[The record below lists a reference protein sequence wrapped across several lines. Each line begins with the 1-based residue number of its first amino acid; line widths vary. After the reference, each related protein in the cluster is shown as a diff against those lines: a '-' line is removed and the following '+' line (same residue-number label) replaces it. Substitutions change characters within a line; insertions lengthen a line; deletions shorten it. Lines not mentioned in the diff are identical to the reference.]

1 MNATKKAHLFAGA
14 NAVMIVLAALL
25 ITVMLNYL
33 SVRHYR
39 KFDLTKESQHTLSE
53 KTIQVLKALK
63 EPVTVSAVIAEQE
76 LASPEVKEQ
85 ITALLDSYK
94 AYTDKLKVVYV
105 SPDDQIKV
113 KELQVTAVNTIVF
126 AGASGRQLVNVNSLT
141 ESDDGGMSFGG
152 AQTLKAF
159 KGEEAFTN
167 AIASLSEEKLTI
179 CFTEGH
185 GELQL
190 KGREGDGLALLDALV
205 TGENYT
211 TQSLSTRGPDPIPA
225 NCAVVVV
232 AGPEIP
238 FAPEEAAKL
247 DAYLKNDKRKG
258 RLLLM
263 TETLGAQAREFL
275 STGLEPLLLS
285 RGLELH
291 RDLVFDPKLQVKMNV
306 QEPMMAAIPAAGQ
319 MITQSFSAHQVPVI
333 FPISRSMQLPAPAA
347 AGAKSEWQPL
357 LSTSREGFGVT
368 NLQEIAS
375 GTISQSKTDLPGPLT
390 LAAARGGEDESGE
403 RLVVVGSARFSA
415 NLFGQ
420 DTKNIDFT
428 VNAIHWL
435 AARPARIAIP
445 AKKLESVNLAMTR
458 RQVQFAALWL
468 IIVAPLGVAIAG
480 VLLFIRR
487 RQG

>member
-1 MNATKKAHLFAGA
+1 MNATRKAHLFAGA

-39 KFDLTKESQHTLSE
+39 KFDVTKESQHTLSE
-53 KTIQVLKALK
+53 KTVQVLKALK

-94 AYTDKLKVVYV
+94 GYSDKLKVVYV
-105 SPDDQIKV
+105 SPDDRIKV
-113 KELQVTAVNTIVF
+113 QELGVTALNTIVF
-126 AGASGRQLVNVNSLT
+126 AGPSGRQLVNVNSLT

-152 AQTLKAF
+152 PQTLKAF

-167 AIASLSEEKLTI
+167 ALASLSEQKLAV

-190 KGREGDGLALLDALV
+190 KGREAEGLAMLDALV
-205 TGENYT
+205 AGENYD
-211 TQSLSTRGPDPIPA
+211 TQTLSTRGPDPIPP

-238 FAPEEAAKL
+238 FAPEEAAKI
-247 DAYLKNDKRKG
+247 DAYLKNQG

-263 TETLGAQAREFL
+263 AETLGAQAHEFL
-275 STGLEPLLLS
+275 STGLEPLLQS
-285 RGLELH
+285 RGLALH
-291 RDLVFDPKLQVKMNV
+291 RDLVFDPKLQVKANV
-306 QEPMMAAIPAAGQ
+306 QEPMMAAIPAAGH
-319 MITQSFSAHQVPVI
+319 MITQSFNAHKVPVI
-333 FPISRSMQLPAPAA
+333 LPISRSLQLAPPAA
-347 AGAKSEWQPL
+347 EGAKSDWQPL
-357 LSTSREGFGVT
+357 LSTSPEGIGIT
-368 NLQEIAS
+368 DLKEIAG
-375 GTISQSKTDLPGPLT
+375 GTLSPSKNDLPGPLV
-390 LAAARGGEDESGE
+390 LAAARGGGDESGE
-403 RLVVVGSARFSA
+403 KLVVVGSARFTS

-420 DTKNIDFT
+420 DTKNTDFI

-445 AKKLESVNLAMTR
+445 ARKLESVSLAMTR

-468 IIVAPLGVAIAG
+468 ILGAPGLVLVGGI
-480 VLLFIRR
+480 LLFIRR